1 MSPDRDPRFPADEP
15 DDNFRG
21 EEPPRSIFSAAWFRV
36 VLVLLGIGVVGAVA
50 VPYVLDVVKPTPE
63 GAGSKTVATRAPSAT
78 PPAMTPTPAPKPA
91 PAEKPPAVVAEA
103 PKPEMAKPGTAKQET
118 AKPAPKPPAKKEPAA
133 EAPKAAPAEKAAA
146 ARPAPTRAKASE
158 GGDYF
163 VQVGAFR
170 DPATAKRL
178 AARLREENYP
188 VDESVK
194 RVGGAA
200 GAAPRPSPRAAAP
213 SGPDR
218 YDVIVSGGSAA
229 DINAKLAAKGL
240 ASEPAGDSVRIRP
253 SLSLRDAVA
262 LSKDLGSEGFKVQVR
277 RGGGASAEPAPPA
290 AATSEAG
297 GATLHRV
304 RVGGYP
310 DRAAAQAV
318 LKELQ
323 DKGHQPFIAKGRE

>member
-1 MSPDRDPRFPADEP
+1 MSPDRDPRVPADKP
-15 DDNFRG
+15 TDDFD
-21 EEPPRSIFSAAWFRV
+21 EEELPRSIFSAAWFRV
-36 VLVLLGIGVVGAVA
+36 VLVLVGIGVVGAVA
-50 VPYVLDVVKPTPE
+50 VPYVLDVVNPPPE
-63 GAGSKTVATRAPSAT
+63 GARSKTAT
-78 PPAMTPTPAPKPA
+78 PPATSVPAPKPA
-91 PAEKPPAVVAEA
+91 PAEKPPAAVAEA
-103 PKPEMAKPGTAKQET
+103 PKQET
-118 AKPAPKPPAKKEPAA
+118 AKSAPKPPAKKEPAA
-133 EAPKAAPAEKAAA
+133 ETPKSEPAPSTAAKKAPAPAEKVAA
-146 ARPAPTRAKASE
+146 ARPAPAKATE

-163 VQVGAFR
+163 VQVGAFK

-178 AARLREENYP
+178 AARLREAHYP

-194 RVGGAA
+194 RVGGAP

-229 DINAKLAAKGL
+229 DINTKLAAKGL

-253 SLSLRDAVA
+253 SLPLRDAVA

-277 RGGGASAEPAPPA
+277 RAGGVSAEPAPPA
-290 AATSEAG
+290 ATTSAG
-297 GATLHRV
+297 GGETLHRV

-310 DRAAAQAV
+310 DRAAAHAV

-323 DKGHQPFIAKGRE
+323 DKGYQPFVAKGRE